1 LTESIVDDSFSHHKL
16 IYLEQAADISSQ
28 NSSAGYESEVSFG
41 IAFVGF
47 RDKITIS
54 CIKFRCFGSLTC
66 EELLKVL
73 NFFFVNIFVVKPVR
87 RAGRQLPF
95 ALDLVVDLFL
105 FFTVFWLVFRGFLMM
120 VVYIFRKCIFFG
132 YDWRDL

>member
-1 LTESIVDDSFSHHKL
+1 
-16 IYLEQAADISSQ
+16 
-28 NSSAGYESEVSFG
+28 
-41 IAFVGF
+41 
-47 RDKITIS
+47 
-54 CIKFRCFGSLTC
+54 
-66 EELLKVL
+66 
-73 NFFFVNIFVVKPVR
+73 VNIFVVKPVR